1 MPISTRLYSVLD
13 VNAKA
18 SHDEIKKAY
27 HKAAVRYHP
36 DRQGGEA
43 SEAKFKEVQGA
54 YEILSDPD
62 KRKIYDRF
70 GEKGLILM
78 SQGGER
84 AATFGALDASFI
96 GCFFCT
102 ASAPLILFLIFVCL
116 RVDGHTDW
124 EWKNVFVPL
133 WVIDGILGCIACLS
147 LSTVFAKI
155 DDGSDDKNK
164 WLHRWTAFSFGTQL
178 VCFIAFT
185 ALLSQKLDDLDG
197 LTWYTVF
204 VPAWIF
210 IALDLLFCVNKLR
223 RSFYEFVCSEVGQ
236 QPSQRG
242 YLMYVFWVGFDVIR
256 LPIFVGLLAG
266 KLSGDLDASWFV
278 VGIPYFIQFSLMV
291 LTEIVNSCISPAGFR
306 AELGPLVAKIIGMV
320 FMFSTFFLVI
330 AKAAGGDY
338 SLAAAFTPVWAV
350 IGCGCCII
358 CALPALNA
366 DTVDE
371 ESVPIAKAEKDVHVG
386 GTPRLPQDATPGPH
400 DEEQGLVT
408 RDLDGVD

>member
-124 EWKNVFVPL
+124 EWKN
-133 WVIDGILGCIACLS
+133 
-147 LSTVFAKI
+147 
-155 DDGSDDKNK
+155 
-164 WLHRWTAFSFGTQL
+164 
-178 VCFIAFT
+178 
-185 ALLSQKLDDLDG
+185 
-197 LTWYTVF
+197 
-204 VPAWIF
+204 
-210 IALDLLFCVNKLR
+210 
-223 RSFYEFVCSEVGQ
+223 

-350 IGCGCCII
+350 IGCGCCI
-358 CALPALNA
+358 
-366 DTVDE
+366 
-371 ESVPIAKAEKDVHVG
+371 
-386 GTPRLPQDATPGPH
+386 
-400 DEEQGLVT
+400 
-408 RDLDGVD
+408 